1 MLVFLMISTCI
12 FAGLLMT
19 RITNI
24 WHLPD
29 VTAYLIVG
37 VLIGPC
43 ALGVLNITGVGFNS
57 FSQVEEFSVLSDIAL
72 GFIAFAIGN
81 EFILGNM
88 KKIGSKV
95 FTIGIGQAVITTLI
109 VDVVL
114 VGLHYINPSIMSIH
128 EAIVLGAIA
137 AATAPAATLMVV
149 KQYKAKGPVTEVLL
163 PVVALDDAVGL
174 VIFAVSFGTAEA
186 LLTNRLNV
194 AGLIINPLL
203 EIFSSITIGAIAGLL
218 LTHMEQFFHSNRN
231 RLVLIIG
238 FISLMI
244 SVSQC
249 VFEYSGYKISFSSLL
264 VCMMMGTVFCNTCPL
279 SDELM
284 DKADKWSTPFLVLF
298 FVLSG
303 AELDFSVFKNPLV
316 LGVGFIYILS
326 RSFGKYFGARI
337 SATISNSDKNIR
349 KYLGIAL
356 LPQAGVALGMSS
368 LVAARLG
375 ENGNM
380 IRSIVLFGVLIYE
393 LFGPTL
399 TKIALT
405 DAGEI
410 KERPKEVVNRRKIKL
425 KQAKKK
431 KGKIL

>member
-1 MLVFLMISTCI
+1 
-12 FAGLLMT
+12 MT

-128 EAIVLGAIA
+128 EAIILGAIA

-186 LLTNRLNV
+186 LLTNHLNV

-203 EIFSSITIGAIAGLL
+203 EIFSSITIGALAGLL
-218 LTHMEQFFHSNRN
+218 LTHMEQFFHYNGCNILQNRGKN
-231 RLVLIIG
+231 
-238 FISLMI
+238 ST
-244 SVSQC
+244 C
-249 VFEYSGYKISFSSLL
+249 YKKDNGIFYPSKH
-264 VCMMMGTVFCNTCPL
+264 N
-279 SDELM
+279 
-284 DKADKWSTPFLVLF
+284 
-298 FVLSG
+298 
-303 AELDFSVFKNPLV
+303 
-316 LGVGFIYILS
+316 
-326 RSFGKYFGARI
+326 
-337 SATISNSDKNIR
+337 NIE
-349 KYLGIAL
+349 
-356 LPQAGVALGMSS
+356 Q
-368 LVAARLG
+368 
-375 ENGNM
+375 
-380 IRSIVLFGVLIYE
+380 
-393 LFGPTL
+393 
-399 TKIALT
+399 
-405 DAGEI
+405 
-410 KERPKEVVNRRKIKL
+410 
-425 KQAKKK
+425 
-431 KGKIL
+431 